1 MTWDEMIELAC
12 SEFGC
17 TAEVLV
23 RTPRIKFSG
32 SLRGARNPSSSP
44 MTVKVSRK
52 QDGRVTKVVHV
63 AFIDGREVPKTNA
76 RRYFSASL
84 GLPFN
89 VFEELP
95 DLENTRSIQ

>member
-1 MTWDEMIELAC
+1 
-12 SEFGC
+12 
-17 TAEVLV
+17 
-23 RTPRIKFSG
+23 
-32 SLRGARNPSSSP
+32 